1 MAYRTQIELAL
12 DEMISDETGKK
23 FQGLAVV
30 HAKQK
35 WPQLVACERNWDG
48 GLDAYASAELNSEK
62 RGIGLACSITAT
74 PAKAEADAG
83 EAKKHYPDLRVLIFS
98 TAKEVTQ
105 HTANIWAKDVLEKF
119 GLQLI
124 IVPREEF
131 ITWLLDPAN
140 ADICR
145 HQLGITETSTAE
157 LDALIDQARERI
169 NPREAKIAIYL
180 LEQIQRT
187 RGGNLSSWQRFRI
200 LTNLG
205 CAHLA
210 LEEGKIA
217 ARYFL
222 DAAPLQPDDQ
232 KGVENEVLA
241 YHLLLQEKETREKA
255 DAAVER
261 FPNSMRARSLWLQS
275 APQEKTYEELFDATP
290 AFMRTDAEIASAL
303 SRKAIACGQL
313 DRAIEHA
320 KDAVADKPKWSQTHL
335 LLAGVYFARVV
346 ATERTVKPLN
356 AGERE
361 ATLANSLSLAD
372 DAISAAEA
380 EGVPYVKAHAF
391 AIKAEIALIQGRKE
405 DAAHFARE
413 ALGAAPAEL
422 NSRLAMA
429 ESFIGMGSPD
439 EGIRVLEEAHAES
452 KGAANVSF
460 MLGQALLHRSTP
472 QDLKRAFEVF
482 STANSANLPRELID
496 PLTVGAVRALVR
508 AGRFG
513 EVDSYVARPE
523 VADSPVMV
531 ATTRAYA
538 SLRQDQQTQT
548 AQFLD
553 EAVAARRMTDTRSL
567 TNFLGRLLLEAG
579 RPSDALPL
587 LQELFDA
594 QTPNFDVGLLL
605 RCAGELGK
613 EQVILDTCQALYER
627 GFRDWEMLEF
637 ESQYLEDRDH
647 QKAIGRLQ
655 EFVAANPDHR
665 VARLRLATIAMRY
678 GLNDIAPLT
687 NATLPSPDELPMRY
701 AVAAVRVLQWQNQGT
716 LAVDYA
722 YRVLRAHTSEIEAHK
737 AYLGSLTPAPPPDI
751 SAAMEKVE
759 VGSAV
764 EYSENSDAPVGWFVI
779 EDTDKASKEFEELPA
794 SDDRAKELVGKKV
807 GDTFLLVNSPLKN
820 RVGKITQILSKYT
833 RRFQVTGGQMELKF
847 PGQNV
852 IWTLHLPQPE
862 KLTVADI
869 QPMLDTI
876 KARSEVVSKL
886 RDIYRTTAITLNMY
900 GAKLGHGACEALF
913 DLVTSEEDF
922 LRCAQGTTD
931 ALLSAL
937 AALETK
943 CTVVLD
949 LVALTTLR
957 LLGITRQVLT
967 SGRFRFVVTAAT
979 FTELQELR
987 AKARFST
994 PHGTMFYKGGQH
1006 YMTETTVEQSEREKV
1021 AFEEWMQCVEKNTTI
1036 VSVPEVAALDPE
1048 RRKVLEKA
1056 FGWEGLD
1063 AAVAAVAP
1071 DTILWTDDL
1080 VFAEYAKAELGVE
1093 RVWTQAMLEYLASRG
1108 LIDRAVAEEAY
1119 AKLVGFNYHAT
1130 HFIGSTMV
1138 AALRVTNGSTD
1149 SFPMRQM
1156 IQAFAPLAAS
1166 PAVADRKTAL
1176 RMLAEFI
1183 LKLSLEPFLPET
1195 KCVATKALLDTFPTD
1210 AATQAQLDLFAV
1222 QCGKLMTVHP
1232 VGRTNFLRCF
1242 EQWKRGKLT
1251 L

>member
-23 FQGLAVV
+23 FQGIAVV

-48 GLDAYASAELNSEK
+48 GLDAYASAELDSEK

-74 PAKAEADAG
+74 PAKVEADAR

-124 IVPREEF
+124 VVPREEF

-145 HQLGITETSTAE
+145 DQLGITDSSAAE
-157 LDALIDQARERI
+157 IDALIDQARERV

-187 RGGNLSSWQRFRI
+187 KGGNLSSWQRFRI

-232 KGVENEVLA
+232 KGVENEVVA
-241 YHLLLQEKETREKA
+241 YHLLLQEKETRAKA
-255 DAAVER
+255 AAAVER
-261 FPNSMRARSLWLQS
+261 FPNSTRIRSLWLQS
-275 APQEKTYEELFDATP
+275 APQEKTYEELLDATP
-290 AFMRTDAEIASAL
+290 AFMRKDAEIASAL
-303 SRKAIACGQL
+303 CRKAMAGGQL
-313 DRAIEHA
+313 DAAIEHA
-320 KDAVADKPKWSQTHL
+320 KEAVADKPKWSQTHL

-356 AGERE
+356 AEERE

-372 DAISAAEA
+372 DAILAAEA

-391 AIKAEIALIQGRKE
+391 ALKAEIALIQGRKE

-472 QDLKRAFEVF
+472 QDLKRAFDVF
-482 STANSANLPRELID
+482 STANLANLPRELVD

-513 EVDSYVARPE
+513 EIESYVARPE
-523 VADSPVMV
+523 VADSPVLV
-531 ATTRAYA
+531 ATIRAYA
-538 SLRQDQQTQT
+538 SLRQGQQTQT
-548 AQFLD
+548 GQFLD
-553 EAVAARRMTDTRSL
+553 QAVAAHCPTDTRSL

-587 LQELFDA
+587 LQELFNA

-605 RCAGELGK
+605 RCAGQLER
-613 EQVILDTCQALYER
+613 EQVILDTCQTLYER
-627 GFRDWEMLEF
+627 GFRDWELLEF
-637 ESQYLEDRDH
+637 ESQFLEDRDH
-647 QKAIGRLQ
+647 QKAIARLQ

-678 GLNDIAPLT
+678 GRNDIAPLT
-687 NATLPSPDELPMRY
+687 NATLPSPAELPMRY

-737 AYLGSLTPAPPPDI
+737 AYLGSLTPGARPDI
-751 SAAMEKVE
+751 PATMDKVE

-764 EYSENSDAPVGWFVI
+764 EYSENSDAPAGWFVI
-779 EDTDKASKEFEELPA
+779 EDTDNPSKDFEEIPA
-794 SDDRAKELVGKKV
+794 SDDLAKELLGKKV
-807 GDTFLLVNSPLKN
+807 GDTFVLVNSPLKN

-833 RRFQVTGGQMELKF
+833 RRFQATGGEMELKF
-847 PGQNV
+847 PGQTV
-852 IWTLHLPQPE
+852 IWTLHVPPPE
-862 KLTVADI
+862 KLTVANI

-876 KARSEVVSKL
+876 KARSEVVAKL

-900 GAKLGHGACEALF
+900 GAKLGHGPCEALF
-913 DLVTSEEDF
+913 DLATSEEDF
-922 LRCAQGTTD
+922 VRCAYATPD
-931 ALLSAL
+931 ALPSAI

-943 CTVVLD
+943 STVVLD

-967 SGRFRFVVTAAT
+967 SERFRFVISAAT
-979 FTELQELR
+979 YTELQELR

-994 PHGTMFYKGGQH
+994 PHGTMFYKDGQH
-1006 YMTETTVEQSEREKV
+1006 YMTQTTEEQSEREKA
-1021 AFEEWMQCVEKNTTI
+1021 AFEEWMQCVEKNTTV

-1063 AAVAAVAP
+1063 AAVAALAP
-1071 DTILWTDDL
+1071 DSILWTDDL

-1093 RVWTQAMLEYLASRG
+1093 RVWTQAVVEYLASRG

-1130 HFIGSTMV
+1130 HFISITMV
-1138 AALRVTNGSTD
+1138 AALRVSNGAID
-1149 SFPMRQM
+1149 SFPMRQV
-1156 IQAFAPLAAS
+1156 IQAFAPIAAS
-1166 PAVADRKTAL
+1166 AAVADRKTAL
-1176 RMLAEFI
+1176 LMLGEFI
-1183 LKLSLEPFLPET
+1183 LKLSVEPFLPET
-1195 KCVATKALLDTFPTD
+1195 KCVATKALLDKFPTD
-1210 AATQAQLDLFAV
+1210 AATKAQFELFSV
-1222 QCGKLMTVHP
+1222 QCANAMNLHP
-1232 VGRTNFLRCF
+1232 VGQANFLTCF
-1242 EQWKRGKLT
+1242 DQWKRGKLT

>member
-1 MAYRTQIELAL
+1 MAYRSQIELAL

-62 RGIGLACSITAT
+62 KCIGLACSITAT
-74 PAKAEADAG
+74 QVKVGGDAR
-83 EAKKHYPDLRVLIFS
+83 EAKKHYPDLSVLIFS

-105 HTANIWAKDVLEKF
+105 HTANIWAKDVLEKL

-124 IVPREEF
+124 VVPREEF
-131 ITWLLDPAN
+131 ITWLQDPAN
-140 ADICR
+140 ADICK
-145 HQLGITETSTAE
+145 HQLGITESSAAE
-157 LDALIDQARERI
+157 IDGLIDQARERI
-169 NPREAKIAIYL
+169 NPREARIAIYL

-187 RGGNLSSWQRFRI
+187 RGGSLSNWQRFRI

-210 LEEGKIA
+210 IEEGKIA

-255 DAAVER
+255 AASVQR
-261 FPNSMRARSLWLQS
+261 FPNSTRARSLWLQS
-275 APQEKTYEELFDATP
+275 APQESTYEELLEATP
-290 AFMRTDAEIASAL
+290 AFMRKDAEIACAL
-303 SRKAIACGQL
+303 CRKAIACGHL
-313 DRAIEHA
+313 DVAIDHG

-356 AGERE
+356 AEE
-361 ATLANSLSLAD
+361 KKAAFANSLALAD
-372 DAISAAEA
+372 GAITAAEA
-380 EGVPYVKAHAF
+380 ECVPYVKAHAF
-391 AIKAEIALIQGRKE
+391 ALKAEIALIQGRKE

-413 ALGAAPAEL
+413 ALGAAPGEL

-460 MLGQALLHRSTP
+460 MLGQALLHRGTP
-472 QDLKRAFEVF
+472 QDLKRAFDVF
-482 STANSANLPRELID
+482 STANLANLPRELID
-496 PLTVGAVRALVR
+496 PLTVGATRALVR

-513 EVDSYVARPE
+513 EIENYVARSE
-523 VADSPVMV
+523 VADSPVIV
-531 ATTRAYA
+531 ATIRAYA
-538 SLRQDQQTQT
+538 SLREGQQAQT

-553 EAVAARRMTDTRSL
+553 EAVAARRTTDTRSL

-594 QTPNFDVGLLL
+594 QTPEFDVGLLL

-613 EQVILDTCQALYER
+613 EQVILDTCQTLYER
-627 GFRDWEMLEF
+627 GFRDWELLEF

-647 QKAIGRLQ
+647 QKAIARLQ
-655 EFVAANPDHR
+655 EFIAANPDHR
-665 VARLRLATIAMRY
+665 VAKLRLATIAMRY

-701 AVAAVRVLQWQNQGT
+701 AVAAIRVLQWQNQGT
-716 LAVDYA
+716 PAVDYA
-722 YRVLRAHTSEIEAHK
+722 YRVLRAHTSEFEAHK
-737 AYLGSLTPAPPPDI
+737 AYLGSLTPAVPPEIP
-751 SAAMEKVE
+751 ATMEKVE
-759 VGSAV
+759 IGSAV
-764 EYSENSDAPVGWFVI
+764 EYSENSDVPAGWFVI
-779 EDTDKASKEFEELPA
+779 EDTDKPSKEFEELPA
-794 SDDRAKELVGKKV
+794 SDDRSRELLGKKV

-820 RVGKITQILSKYT
+820 RVGRITQILSKYT

-847 PGQNV
+847 PGQTI
-852 IWTLHLPQPE
+852 IWTLHVPPAE

-876 KARSEVVSKL
+876 KARSEVVAKL

-900 GAKLGHGACEALF
+900 GTKLGHGACEALF

-922 LRCAQGTTD
+922 VRCSQPTTD
-931 ALLSAL
+931 ALLSGL

-943 CTVVLD
+943 RTVVLD

-967 SGRFRFVVTAAT
+967 SERFRFVVSAAT

-994 PHGTMFYKGGQH
+994 PHGTMFYKDGQH
-1006 YMTETTVEQSEREKV
+1006 YMTETTAEQSEKEKA
-1021 AFEEWMQCVEKNTTI
+1021 AFEEWMQCVEKSTTV
-1036 VSVPEVAALDPE
+1036 VSVPEVAAMDPE

-1063 AAVAAVAP
+1063 AAVAAAAP

-1080 VFAEYAKAELGVE
+1080 VFAEYAKAELGLE

-1119 AKLVGFNYHAT
+1119 AKLVGFNYHST

-1138 AALRVTNGSTD
+1138 AALRVTNGAID

-1156 IQAFAPLAAS
+1156 IQAFTPLAAS
-1166 PAVADRKTAL
+1166 PSIEDRKTAF

-1210 AATQAQLDLFAV
+1210 PATQAHLDLFAL

-1242 EQWKRGKLT
+1242 EQWKRGKIT

>member
-62 RGIGLACSITAT
+62 RGTGLACSITAT
-74 PAKAEADAG
+74 PAKVEGDAR

-124 IVPREEF
+124 VVPREEF

-145 HQLGITETSTAE
+145 HQLGITESSAAE
-157 LDALIDQARERI
+157 IDALIDQARERI

-205 CAHLA
+205 CAHLV

-275 APQEKTYEELFDATP
+275 APQEKTYEELLDATP

-356 AGERE
+356 ADERE

-439 EGIRVLEEAHAES
+439 EGIRVLEEAHAQA

-460 MLGQALLHRSTP
+460 MLGQALLHRNAP
-472 QDLKRAFEVF
+472 QDLKRAFDVF
-482 STANSANLPRELID
+482 STANLANLPRELVD
-496 PLTVGAVRALVR
+496 PLTIGAVRALVR

-513 EVDSYVARPE
+513 EIGSYVARPE

-531 ATTRAYA
+531 ATIKAYA
-538 SLRQDQQTQT
+538 ALRQGQQT

-553 EAVAARRMTDTRSL
+553 QAVAARRTTDTRSL
-567 TNFLGRLLLEAG
+567 TNFLGRLLLEAE

-594 QTPNFDVGLLL
+594 QTPDFDVGLLL
-605 RCAGELGK
+605 RCASQLES
-613 EQVILDTCQALYER
+613 EQVVLDTCQTLYER
-627 GFRDWEMLEF
+627 GFRDWPLLEF

-647 QKAIGRLQ
+647 QKAFARLQ

-678 GLNDIAPLT
+678 GRDDIAPLT
-687 NATLPSPDELPMRY
+687 NATLPAPGELPMRY

-722 YRVLRAHTSEIEAHK
+722 YRVLRAHTSEIEANK
-737 AYLGSLTPAPPPDI
+737 AYLWSLTPGARPDI
-751 SAAMEKVE
+751 PATMDKVE

-764 EYSENSDAPVGWFVI
+764 EYPENSDAPAGWFVI
-779 EDTDKASKEFEELPA
+779 EDTDNPSKEFEEIAA
-794 SDDRAKELVGKKV
+794 SDDLAKELAGKKV
-807 GDTFLLVNSPLKN
+807 GETFVLANSPVKN

-833 RRFQVTGGQMELKF
+833 RRFQATGGEMELKF
-847 PGQNV
+847 PGQSV
-852 IWTLHLPQPE
+852 IWTLHVPPAE

-876 KARSEVVSKL
+876 KARSEVVAKL
-886 RDIYRTTAITLNMY
+886 RDIYRSTAITLNMY
-900 GAKLGHGACEALF
+900 GAKLGHGPCEALF
-913 DLVTSEEDF
+913 DLATSEEDF
-922 LRCAQGTTD
+922 VRCAYATPD
-931 ALLSAL
+931 ALPNAI
-937 AALETK
+937 ATLETK
-943 CTVVLD
+943 STLVLD

-967 SGRFRFVVTAAT
+967 SGRFRFVISAAT

-994 PHGTMFYKGGQH
+994 PHGTMFYKDGQH
-1006 YMTETTVEQSEREKV
+1006 YMTQTTEEQAEKEKV
-1021 AFEEWMQCVEKNTTI
+1021 AFEEWTQCVEKNTTV
-1036 VSVPEVAALDPE
+1036 VSVPEVAALDPV

-1063 AAVAAVAP
+1063 AAVAALAP

-1080 VFAEYAKAELGVE
+1080 VFAEYAKAELKVE
-1093 RVWTQAMLEYLASRG
+1093 RVWTQAVVEHLARRG
-1108 LIDRAVAEEAY
+1108 LIDREVAEEAY

-1130 HFIGSTMV
+1130 HFISITMV
-1138 AALRVTNGSTD
+1138 AALRVSNGAID
-1149 SFPMRQM
+1149 AFPVRQVF
-1156 IQAFAPLAAS
+1156 QAFAPLAAS
-1166 PAVADRKTAL
+1166 ALVTDRQTAL
-1176 RMLAEFI
+1176 RMLGEVI
-1183 LKLSLEPFLPET
+1183 LKLSVEPFLPET
-1195 KCVATKALLDTFPTD
+1195 KCVATKALLDKFPTD
-1210 AATQAQLDLFAV
+1210 AATKAQLDLFSV
-1222 QCGKLMTVHP
+1222 QCANAMNLHP
-1232 VGRTNFLRCF
+1232 VGQANFLRCF
-1242 EQWKRGKLT
+1242 EQWKKEKLT